1 VGKYQQITAT
11 LPGWIRQVANNRAFR
26 YKGHASCPDI
36 SSPDPIR
43 RNWLHT
49 KKQAAVMHTEPKSTL
64 PAFFMVAV
72 APLCWAGNIVLAK
85 GVTTMIPPVALA
97 FWRWAVAFLVLLPW
111 AWPLVKKDWPRVL
124 AGWKIMLLLSLSGI
138 TAFNT
143 LLYMAM
149 HTTTAINGALIQTT
163 MPAVIIVISMVLYG
177 ERVAWIQAAGVV
189 LCVIGAGVVVLKGSW
204 QALIDMALVQGD
216 LLMIVAVVLYALYSA
231 LLVKRPNIHPLTVL
245 VTTFGVGALGLL
257 PLYCWEMATVGTFT
271 LTPGVAASIAYV
283 ALFPSIVAYFC
294 WNRGV
299 AVIGANR
306 TGLFIN
312 LIPVFAAILAIVLLG
327 ETLKVFHLVGMVL
340 ILVGFILFNRR

>member
-1 VGKYQQITAT
+1 MRTA
-11 LPGWIRQVANNRAFR
+11 
-26 YKGHASCPDI
+26 
-36 SSPDPIR
+36 
-43 RNWLHT
+43 
-49 KKQAAVMHTEPKSTL
+49 PKHSW
-64 PAFFMVAV
+64 PAFLLVAV

-85 GVTTMIPPVALA
+85 GVVTMIPPVALA
-97 FWRWAVAFLVLLPW
+97 FWRWAIAFLILLPLSW
-111 AWPLVKKDWPRVL
+111 SIVKKDWRKVL
-124 AGWKIMLLLSLSGI
+124 AGWKIMLMLSLCGI

-177 ERVAWIQAAGVV
+177 ERVTWLQAGGVV

-231 LLVKRPNIHPLTVL
+231 LLVKRPNIHPLSVL
-245 VTTFGVGALGLL
+245 VYTFGLGTLGLL
-257 PLYCWEMATVGTFT
+257 PFYCWEISTAGTFA
-271 LTPGVAASIAYV
+271 LTPGVIGSIAYV
-283 ALFPSIVAYFC
+283 AIFPSIVAYFC

-299 AVIGANR
+299 AVIGANH

-312 LIPVFAAILAIVLLG
+312 LIPVFAAILAIVFLG
-327 ETLKVFHLVGMVL
+327 ETLHAYHLAGMGL
-340 ILVGFILFNRR
+340 IVAGFVLFNR

>member
-1 VGKYQQITAT
+1 M
-11 LPGWIRQVANNRAFR
+11 R
-26 YKGHASCPDI
+26 
-36 SSPDPIR
+36 
-43 RNWLHT
+43 
-49 KKQAAVMHTEPKSTL
+49 TESKHTL
-64 PAFFMVAV
+64 PAFLMVAV

-85 GVTTMIPPVALA
+85 GVVTMIPPVALA
-97 FWRWAVAFLVLLPW
+97 FWRWTIAFLILLPF
-111 AWPLVKKDWPRVL
+111 AWPIVKKDWPRVL

-163 MPAVIIVISMVLYG
+163 MPAVIIVISMILYG
-177 ERVAWIQAAGVV
+177 ERVAWLQAAGVI
-189 LCVIGAGVVVLKGSW
+189 LCVVGAGVVVLQGSW
-204 QALIDMALVQGD
+204 RALIDMALVQGD
-216 LLMIVAVVLYALYSA
+216 LLMIAAVVLYALYSA
-231 LLVKRPNIHPLTVL
+231 LLVRRPDIHPLSVL
-245 VTTFGVGALGLL
+245 VTTFGMGALGLL
-257 PLYCWEMATVGTFT
+257 PLYFWEMAAAGTFA

-312 LIPVFAAILAIVLLG
+312 LIPVFAAILAIVFLG
-327 ETLKVFHLVGMVL
+327 ETLRFFHLIGMVL
-340 ILVGFILFNRR
+340 IVAGFVLFNR